1 LNVEIPNGVEYYVDP
16 PASLNKP
23 TGITCRLKK
32 ALYSLRYSPLY
43 WFITIKP
50 ILEGI
55 GFKSLDSDT
64 YLFRYEEHGILLILY
79 VDDLLV
85 AAREGRLID

>member
-1 LNVEIPNGVEYYVDP
+1 MEIPNRVEYYIDP
-16 PASLNKP
+16 STSLDKP
-23 TGITCRLKK
+23 VGMTYRLKK
-32 ALYSLRYSPLY
+32 ALYGLRYSPLY
-43 WFITIKP
+43 WFMTIKL

-79 VDDLLV
+79 IDDLLV
-85 AAREGRLID
+85 AAYKGQLVD